1 MKHFYLLCLY
11 VDRSHRTGST
21 SRTLFELPRW
31 NYSFTFRSGT
41 WNSQNFLTLQLPFWM
56 LTKKKHS
63 FQTLRSLA
71 LLGTHSKTLHNTRRG
86 CLNFFCVPRRN
97 WNKKLPRPIRRK
109 SILLPR
115 PIWRKTIFLLRL
127 IRRKLFLNLDQ
138 VGQTLFTAL
147 RCFIN
152 KFWGYVLW
160 YLSYIFLI
168 FGNFFT

>member
-1 MKHFYLLCLY
+1 MSSKQIGDNEAQLMPIYLTSDIAIAHFFLKQKTKLKHFYLLCLY

-109 SILLPR
+109 
-115 PIWRKTIFLLRL
+115 TIF
-127 IRRKLFLNLDQ
+127 
-138 VGQTLFTAL
+138 FT
-147 RCFIN
+147 
-152 KFWGYVLW
+152 
-160 YLSYIFLI
+160 
-168 FGNFFT
+168 